1 MSEPSDSLLREILL
15 EQKRTNELLALLI
28 QALADEAD
36 PDDPPTTY
44 LDGTPAR

>member
-1 MSEPSDSLLREILL
+1 MSEPSDSLLREMLL
-15 EQKRTNELLALLI
+15 EQRRTNELLALLI

-36 PDDPPTTY
+36 LDDPPTTY